1 MESVKTSIL
10 DEITYKL
17 KENIDSSYWKGRGN
31 RERFRESI
39 KELVSSGILSKDEY
53 SYFMK
58 NERRVLV
65 KTHLIHLIPEL
76 QSQEVL
82 ENTLRHLSSVILEK
96 KHKETEKKREET
108 QRDIINHIANH
119 LNETFHPK
127 ISTIEDSFS
136 MIELLIEQSRDI
148 SNELLKISNQ
158 LIEIRDN
165 LLEKGH
171 SPMLLH
177 EIEKLSTK
185 LVFAAKSNNPEDT
198 PTKDDLIGW
207 IKEIQQGS
215 EIKDV

>member
-1 MESVKTSIL
+1 MESSKTSIL
-10 DEITYKL
+10 DEITFKL

-31 RERFRESI
+31 RESFRESV
-39 KELVSSGILSKDEY
+39 KKLVSSGILSKDEY

-82 ENTLRHLSSVILEK
+82 ENTVRHLSSVILEK

-119 LNETFHPK
+119 MHETFHPK
-127 ISTIEDSFS
+127 VSTVEDSFS
-136 MIELLIEQSRDI
+136 LIEQLIRESQDVT
-148 SNELLKISNQ
+148 NELLKISNQ
-158 LIEIRDN
+158 LIEIRDS

-177 EIEKLSTK
+177 NIEKLSTK
-185 LVFAAKSNNPEDT
+185 LVFAAKSNNIEDI
-198 PTKDDLIGW
+198 PSKEDLIEW
-207 IKEIQQGS
+207 INEIKES
-215 EIKDV
+215 AV

>member
-31 RERFRESI
+31 REGFRESI

-65 KTHLIHLIPEL
+65 KT
-76 QSQEVL
+76 Q
-82 ENTLRHLSSVILEK
+82 NTLRHLSSVILEK
-96 KHKETEKKREET
+96 KHKEAEKKRDET

-127 ISTIEDSFS
+127 VSTIEDSFS
-136 MIELLIEQSRDI
+136 LIELLIEQSQDI
-148 SNELLKISNQ
+148 SNELMKISNQ

-185 LVFAAKSNNPEDT
+185 LVFAAKSNNPEDA
-198 PTKDDLIGW
+198 PTKDDLISW
-207 IKEIQQGS
+207 IKEIQQSS
-215 EIKDV
+215 ETREF